1 MAEHK
6 TKSPKTGQGTSQGG
20 DQQQR
25 AGGRGTA
32 GGSHQDDTSD
42 RGGAGEHR
50 GKGGSRGG
58 SE

>member
-6 TKSPKTGQGTSQGG
+6 TKSPQT
-20 DQQQR
+20 
-25 AGGRGTA
+25 
-32 GGSHQDDTSD
+32 
-42 RGGAGEHR
+42 GAGATKGGGGKEHSNKRDEKNGKQLEPSHSR